1 MRATGALQGSS
12 AAPSSA
18 YVAVDDDSSSPLPLR
33 AALANSSS
41 LPASCLP
48 SVTYTLLVRAAL
60 AFGTAA
66 PAANAVLF
74 CF

>member
-18 YVAVDDDSSSPLPLR
+18 CVAVDDDGSGPLPLL
-33 AALANSSS
+33 AALADGSGP
-41 LPASCLP
+41 PASCLP
-48 SVTYTLLVRAAL
+48 SATCTLLVRAAL

-66 PAANAVLF
+66 PATNAVLF
-74 CF
+74 RF